1 MNAKE
6 KFIFLILGALIIG
19 AFYFQYLTDEV
30 NNRMDGLDLADK
42 EHVDKVLN
50 EFSDSLRVYNLRFQ
64 GRGKH
69 LRKAQ
74 KDIVANTDLIDKNTD
89 SLATMIDNVD
99 FKLDGFMR
107 DTDKKFRNVT
117 NDLDDLATDIK
128 GTVRKLK
135 QGISDLEQTAKT
147 LDKRLKEIEDL
158 TLIQEEKAEAAEAE
172 EDD

>member
-172 EDD
+172 EED